1 MEANPPKNLF
11 LRRLAEN
18 HRVILLGGMAV
29 IAYGFSRRTKDY
41 DVWLE
46 PFATAEQWAQSL
58 LAVLAHHPEAYL
70 WSLAQKRRIEPH
82 EAAPEVENFGVLR
95 VGGLNL
101 PVDVFRKPNELEM
114 SDFDRVWSSAKM
126 LEEGFAL
133 PHELDLYVTKA
144 NTGRE
149 HDFKDQIFLESRVKE
164 RFRERLPICDFAE
177 TKGMLDRF
185 LDPEV
190 LQHGL
195 DNPDATVRE
204 LVLGYLRE
212 FEAEGDP
219 YSRDILAAWKARSA

>member
-1 MEANPPKNLF
+1 METNPPKNLF
-11 LRRLAEN
+11 LCRLAQN

-58 LAVLAHHPEAYL
+58 LAALAHYPEAYL
-70 WSLAQKRRIEPH
+70 WSLAQKRRIEAG
-82 EAAPEVENFGVLR
+82 EVATEVEDFGVLR
-95 VGGLNL
+95 IGGLNM
-101 PVDVFRKPNELEM
+101 PVDVFRKPNELQLE
-114 SDFDRVWSSAKM
+114 DFDRVWSASTL

-164 RFRERLPICDFAE
+164 CFRERLPVCDFAE
-177 TKGMLDRF
+177 AKGMLDRF

-190 LQHGL
+190 LQYGL
-195 DNPDATVRE
+195 DNPDAAVRE
-204 LVLGYLRE
+204 LVLGYLHE

-219 YSRDILAAWKARSA
+219 YSRDILAAWMARSA